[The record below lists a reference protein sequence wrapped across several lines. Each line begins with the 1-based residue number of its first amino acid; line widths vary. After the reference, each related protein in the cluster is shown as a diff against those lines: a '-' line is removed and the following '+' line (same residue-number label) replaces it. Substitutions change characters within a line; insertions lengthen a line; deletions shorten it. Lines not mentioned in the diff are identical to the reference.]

1 MQFALLI
8 YEDETV
14 YESGTEGAAW
24 KAILD
29 AHASL
34 GAAMGQAGVIR
45 GGAGLLP
52 SQTATSVRLGAGKPT
67 IHDGPFAETREQLG
81 GFYIIDVDSIEVAL
95 EWAKR
100 IPVSRSGT
108 IEVRPTLPPM

>member
-8 YEDETV
+8 YEDESV
-14 YESGTEGAAW
+14 YEGGVEGAAW

-29 AHASL
+29 AHTTL
-34 GAAMGQAGVIR
+34 GAAMSAAGVIR

-52 SQTATSVRLGAGKPT
+52 THTATSVQVGAGRAT
-67 IHDGPFAETREQLG
+67 LHDGPFAETREQLG
-81 GFYIIDVDSIEVAL
+81 GFYLIEVDTIEAAV
-95 EWAKR
+95 EWARR
-100 IPVSRSGT
+100 IPVGRAGT